1 MTKKK
6 KIRIAIAIPTYN
18 RLSKLKFALKNIE
31 AQELDSRF
39 ELYCVVSNIASKD
52 GTTKFLD
59 GLKSDKVKYVIW
71 NKPEDNIYLHGGINW
86 RRCAEAIPKKIDWVW
101 FHGDDDFLMHSQVIK
116 GLVDVLELHS
126 DEGLSLIHACQ
137 ARRSQKTGEMIRGN
151 LFDICNQLGYHEI
164 LGWMSSIVMRKE
176 RFVPAIMRSTKL
188 LVDGLKPDEF
198 LIHHYS
204 SYPHSASFLEECIND
219 DALFIDMPW
228 VEPQDIEQTSESI
241 DRWAET
247 HEGERYLFVVDDIVK
262 LYEKGIIKQKLSPV
276 FFRYL
281 TYSFWDRYAVFLL
294 ELTINTGKISE
305 RYKEHW
311 LRVRKMAEF
320 FDHER
325 DKKIFI
331 QWYSALNNHIAHYE
345 KLNNEVIELR
355 INLID
360 QYKFTN
366 SPIYP
371 FQILAPDGNFIT

>member
-1 MTKKK
+1 MTKIK
-6 KIRIAIAIPTYN
+6 IAIAIPTYN
-18 RLSKLKFALKNIE
+18 RLNKLKFALGKIE

-52 GTTKFLD
+52 GTVEFLD

-71 NKPEDNIYLHGGINW
+71 NKPEENIYLNW
-86 RRCAEAIPKKIDWVW
+86 RRCAEVIPKEIDWVW
-101 FHGDDDFLMHSQVIK
+101 FHGDDDFLTHSQVIK
-116 GLVDVLELHS
+116 GLVDVIELHS
-126 DEGLSLIHACQ
+126 DEKLSLIHACQ
-137 ARRSQKTGEMIRGN
+137 ARRSQKTGKMIRGN